1 MSDARHI
8 PVLMREVVD
17 ALQPRDGG
25 RYVDGTFGAGGYT
38 TAMLDRADCQVIAI
52 DRDPDAI
59 GAGRALAERYAP
71 RLRLIE
77 GRFGDMADLLSAE
90 GVDDVDGVALDLGV
104 SSMQFDQAD
113 RGFSFRASGPLDMR
127 MEKNGPSA
135 ADLVNDADEAELADI
150 IFRYGE
156 ERRSRRVARAIV
168 EARKH
173 KRIETTGELAEIVR
187 RAVGPQGR
195 DESDPAT
202 RTFQALRI
210 AVNDEL
216 GELERGL
223 AAAEQVLAPGGRL
236 AVVSFHSLED
246 RAVKEFV
253 RARAGRTPGPSRHAP
268 PRADAE
274 AAKLRDLTRKPVLPS
289 AAEIAANPRARSA
302 RLRVAEKDWGPR
314 MIHRGLVFWSIAA
327 VATAI
332 GLFTVKYKVAD
343 LEEKIDRTNQKIVES
358 QQATHILRVEWA
370 HLNEAERI
378 EKLAIKHLK
387 LEPAS
392 IKQVVRLDSL
402 KPPADSTAPATRST
416 TPFPPTNGQR
426 RPLVELARWWSRRS
440 GGRQPLAGLR
450 TPSRAY
456 DRTLDA
462 PSTGQNP
469 RAGYSGSGWR
479 RPERRS
485 LH

>member
-1 MSDARHI
+1 MSERHI
-8 PVLMREVVD
+8 PVLLHEAVD
-17 ALQPRDGG
+17 ALQPRAGG

-77 GRFGDMADLLSAE
+77 GRFGDMAELLSAE
-90 GVDDVDGVALDLGV
+90 GVDDIDGVALDLGV

-127 MEKNGPSA
+127 MEKSGPSA
-135 ADLVNDADEAELADI
+135 ADLVNEADEAELADI

-168 EARKH
+168 EARKQ

-253 RARAGRTPGPSRHAP
+253 RARAGRMPGPSRHAP

-274 AAKLRDLTRKPVLPS
+274 VAKLRDLTRKPVLPS

-302 RLRVAEKDWGPR
+302 RLRVAEK
-314 MIHRGLVFWSIAA
+314 I
-327 VATAI
+327 
-332 GLFTVKYKVAD
+332 
-343 LEEKIDRTNQKIVES
+343 
-358 QQATHILRVEWA
+358 
-370 HLNEAERI
+370 
-378 EKLAIKHLK
+378 
-387 LEPAS
+387 
-392 IKQVVRLDSL
+392 
-402 KPPADSTAPATRST
+402 
-416 TPFPPTNGQR
+416 
-426 RPLVELARWWSRRS
+426 
-440 GGRQPLAGLR
+440 GGRA
-450 TPSRAY
+450 
-456 DRTLDA
+456 
-462 PSTGQNP
+462 
-469 RAGYSGSGWR
+469 
-479 RPERRS
+479 
-485 LH
+485 

>member
-1 MSDARHI
+1 MSERHI
-8 PVLMREVVD
+8 PVLLNEVVE

-38 TAMLDRADCQVIAI
+38 TAMLDRADCRVIAI

-59 GAGRALAERYAP
+59 AAGQALAERYAP

-77 GRFGDMADLLSAE
+77 GRFGDMVELLSAE

-104 SSMQFDQAD
+104 SSMQFDQAE

-127 MEKNGPSA
+127 MEKNGASA
-135 ADLVNDADEAELADI
+135 ADLVNEADEAELADI

-168 EARKH
+168 EARKQ

-223 AAAEQVLAPGGRL
+223 AAAEQVLAPGGRM

-246 RAVKEFV
+246 RQVKEFV
-253 RARAGRTPGPSRHAP
+253 RSRAGRMPAPSRHAP
-268 PRADAE
+268 PRGE
-274 AAKLRDLTRKPVLPS
+274 VAAPRLRDLSRKPVTPS

-302 RLRVAEKDWGPR
+302 RLRVAEK
-314 MIHRGLVFWSIAA
+314 V
-327 VATAI
+327 
-332 GLFTVKYKVAD
+332 
-343 LEEKIDRTNQKIVES
+343 
-358 QQATHILRVEWA
+358 
-370 HLNEAERI
+370 
-378 EKLAIKHLK
+378 
-387 LEPAS
+387 
-392 IKQVVRLDSL
+392 
-402 KPPADSTAPATRST
+402 
-416 TPFPPTNGQR
+416 
-426 RPLVELARWWSRRS
+426 
-440 GGRQPLAGLR
+440 GGRA
-450 TPSRAY
+450 
-456 DRTLDA
+456 
-462 PSTGQNP
+462 
-469 RAGYSGSGWR
+469 
-479 RPERRS
+479 
-485 LH
+485 

>member
-1 MSDARHI
+1 MSERHI
-8 PVLMREVVD
+8 PVLLKEVVE

-38 TAMLDRADCQVIAI
+38 AAMLARADCRVIAI

-59 GAGRALAERYAP
+59 DAGRVRADRYSP

-77 GRFGDMADLLSAE
+77 GRFGDMAELLSAE

-127 MEKNGPSA
+127 MEKNGLSA
-135 ADLVNDADEAELADI
+135 SDLVNDAEESQLADI

-223 AAAEQVLAPGGRL
+223 IAAEQVLAPGGRL

-246 RAVKEFV
+246 LTVKEFV
-253 RARAGRTPGPSRHAP
+253 RSRAGRTPGPSRHAP
-268 PRADAE
+268 PRAAAE
-274 AAKLRDLTRKPVLPS
+274 IASLRDLSRKPVLPS
-289 AAEIAANPRARSA
+289 AAEVPANPRARSA
-302 RLRVAEKDWGPR
+302 RLRVAEK
-314 MIHRGLVFWSIAA
+314 
-327 VATAI
+327 VA
-332 GLFTVKYKVAD
+332 
-343 LEEKIDRTNQKIVES
+343 
-358 QQATHILRVEWA
+358 
-370 HLNEAERI
+370 
-378 EKLAIKHLK
+378 
-387 LEPAS
+387 
-392 IKQVVRLDSL
+392 
-402 KPPADSTAPATRST
+402 
-416 TPFPPTNGQR
+416 
-426 RPLVELARWWSRRS
+426 PLH
-440 GGRQPLAGLR
+440 GGRA
-450 TPSRAY
+450 
-456 DRTLDA
+456 
-462 PSTGQNP
+462 
-469 RAGYSGSGWR
+469 
-479 RPERRS
+479 
-485 LH
+485 

>member
-1 MSDARHI
+1 MSERHI
-8 PVLMREVVD
+8 PVLLKEVVE

-38 TAMLDRADCQVIAI
+38 AAMLDRADCRVIAI

-59 GAGRALAERYAP
+59 DAGRVRADRYSP

-77 GRFGDMADLLSAE
+77 GRFGDMAELLSAE

-127 MEKNGPSA
+127 MEKNGLSA
-135 ADLVNDADEAELADI
+135 SDLVNDAEESQLADI

-223 AAAEQVLAPGGRL
+223 IAAEQVLAPGGRL

-246 RAVKEFV
+246 RTVKEFV
-253 RARAGRTPGPSRHAP
+253 RSRAGRTPGPSRHAP
-268 PRADAE
+268 PRAAAE
-274 AAKLRDLTRKPVLPS
+274 IASLRDLSRKPVLPS
-289 AAEIAANPRARSA
+289 AAEVAANPRARSA
-302 RLRVAEKDWGPR
+302 RLRVAEK
-314 MIHRGLVFWSIAA
+314 IA
-327 VATAI
+327 
-332 GLFTVKYKVAD
+332 
-343 LEEKIDRTNQKIVES
+343 
-358 QQATHILRVEWA
+358 
-370 HLNEAERI
+370 
-378 EKLAIKHLK
+378 
-387 LEPAS
+387 
-392 IKQVVRLDSL
+392 
-402 KPPADSTAPATRST
+402 
-416 TPFPPTNGQR
+416 
-426 RPLVELARWWSRRS
+426 PLH
-440 GGRQPLAGLR
+440 GGRA
-450 TPSRAY
+450 
-456 DRTLDA
+456 
-462 PSTGQNP
+462 
-469 RAGYSGSGWR
+469 
-479 RPERRS
+479 
-485 LH
+485 

>member
-1 MSDARHI
+1 MSAADHV
-8 PVLMREVVD
+8 PVLVREVVD

-25 RYVDGTFGAGGYT
+25 RYLDGTFGAGGYT
-38 TAMLDRADCQVIAI
+38 AAMLDRADCQVIAI

-59 GAGRALAERYAP
+59 AAGQALAQRYAP

-90 GVDDVDGVALDLGV
+90 GVEDVDGVALDLGV

-127 MEKNGPSA
+127 MEKSGASA
-135 ADLVNDADEAELADI
+135 ADLVNEGDETELADI
-150 IFRYGE
+150 IWRYGE

-168 EARKH
+168 EARRA

-236 AVVSFHSLED
+236 AIVSFHSLED

-268 PRADAE
+268 PRAGEQDAT
-274 AAKLRDLTRKPVLPS
+274 LRDLTRKPVVPS
-289 AAEIAANPRARSA
+289 DSEVAANPRARSA
-302 RLRVAEKDWGPR
+302 RLRVAEK
-314 MIHRGLVFWSIAA
+314 LAA
-327 VATAI
+327 
-332 GLFTVKYKVAD
+332 
-343 LEEKIDRTNQKIVES
+343 
-358 QQATHILRVEWA
+358 
-370 HLNEAERI
+370 
-378 EKLAIKHLK
+378 
-387 LEPAS
+387 
-392 IKQVVRLDSL
+392 
-402 KPPADSTAPATRST
+402 
-416 TPFPPTNGQR
+416 
-426 RPLVELARWWSRRS
+426 S
-440 GGRQPLAGLR
+440 GGRA
-450 TPSRAY
+450 
-456 DRTLDA
+456 
-462 PSTGQNP
+462 
-469 RAGYSGSGWR
+469 
-479 RPERRS
+479 
-485 LH
+485 